1 MYNGPHLGKDDL
13 SNLKDIS
20 EARIA
25 RHGLPVGLM
34 ARTKASRDLGVGG
47 WLGTLGKHFRVSG
60 AITGLVLSSIFL
72 TSV

>member
-1 MYNGPHLGKDDL
+1 MYNGPHLRKDDL

-34 ARTKASRDLGVGG
+34 ARTKASRDLRVGG
-47 WLGTLGKHFRVSG
+47 WLGTLGRVSG